1 MMENI
6 IKTLK
11 IARRGNSQLS
21 DEKIS
26 DAFNKGVIFTS
37 TFVNEEDY
45 NSALKIFGFD
55 MNATNQTFYPT
66 LESVLNK
73 SEFELDFW
81 QMIYYMNQ
89 FADPDTKYVYSDE
102 DRAVV
107 NNIVSKNCVVIDIL
121 GSLDFNKTLE
131 NYIANTKQLSFDI
144 NQYFKWVD
152 TFNLDV
158 DVFAMKSR
166 TLKHAFMKRYNIAP
180 RTIQELL
187 GMITPENCGV
197 MTRRKMF
204 NILTHTQ
211 DNETISLL
219 MKNVLLMS
227 NKALERESQTYRKE
241 LLAIRKIAK
250 SIDNKE
256 VVTLLNKITKDGKK
270 SHVAKKKS
278 FLEEATNLHFSND
291 EFSKQL
297 STLSNLQLF
306 RLFSGIKSRLNNV
319 NTFLIKTA
327 KLASKDRNKLSN
339 RDVERLNRYLGLV
352 EAELKNRFN
361 EVKKIK
367 LDKNINLA
375 LPTSYRQFI
384 GNVPYFTEI
393 NNLSG
398 DMSVGIIWLDE
409 GDYDLHCNGIHNDT
423 KMLLKYGFC
432 DNKNSAGIT
441 FSGDVTH
448 VGPHGAAEYMSVS
461 NEAPFDKI
469 NFTANLYANYSGDV
483 MHAQVFI
490 KNGLSFDLNTDTP
503 EIVIPVEDFRGHYGM
518 LDKSEHKFI
527 LVNLPSG
534 QIDTSTRT
542 KVVDA
547 SNFIEG
553 RNNSVLHMN
562 EFVELVGWEVIDN
575 DYEAATNDE
584 GEVIE
589 EVLDFRLASVSQKLF
604 QEVFGA

>member
-11 IARRGNSQLS
+11 IVRRGNTHLS

-45 NSALKIFGFD
+45 DSALKIFGFD

-107 NNIVSKNCVVIDIL
+107 TNIVSKNYVVIDVL

-131 NYIANTKQLSFDI
+131 NYIVNTKQLSFNI
-144 NQYFKWVD
+144 NEYFKWVD

-158 DVFAMKSR
+158 DVFAIKSR
-166 TLKHAFMKRYNIAP
+166 TLKYAFMKRYNIAP

-204 NILTHTQ
+204 DILTYVR
-211 DNETISLL
+211 DDETISLL
-219 MKNVLLMS
+219 MKNVLLMN

-256 VVTLLNKITKDGKK
+256 AVTLLNKVTKDGKM

-339 RDVERLNRYLGLV
+339 RDIERLNRYLGLV

-367 LDKNINLA
+367 LDSNINLA

-384 GNVPYFTEI
+384 GNVPYFTEV

-423 KMLLKYGFC
+423 KMLLKYGFRN
-432 DNKNSAGIT
+432 NKNSAGIT
-441 FSGDVTH
+441 FSGDVIH

-562 EFVELVGWEVIDN
+562 EFVELVGWEVVDN

-584 GEVIE
+584 GEVVE

>member
-11 IARRGNSQLS
+11 IVRRGNSQLS

-107 NNIVSKNCVVIDIL
+107 TNIVSKNYVVIDVL

-131 NYIANTKQLSFDI
+131 NYIVNTKQLSFDI

-219 MKNVLLMS
+219 MKNVLFMS
-227 NKALERESQTYRKE
+227 NKALERESQTYRK
-241 LLAIRKIAK
+241 
-250 SIDNKE
+250 
-256 VVTLLNKITKDGKK
+256 
-270 SHVAKKKS
+270 
-278 FLEEATNLHFSND
+278 
-291 EFSKQL
+291 
-297 STLSNLQLF
+297 
-306 RLFSGIKSRLNNV
+306 
-319 NTFLIKTA
+319 
-327 KLASKDRNKLSN
+327 
-339 RDVERLNRYLGLV
+339 
-352 EAELKNRFN
+352 
-361 EVKKIK
+361 
-367 LDKNINLA
+367 
-375 LPTSYRQFI
+375 
-384 GNVPYFTEI
+384 
-393 NNLSG
+393 
-398 DMSVGIIWLDE
+398 
-409 GDYDLHCNGIHNDT
+409 
-423 KMLLKYGFC
+423 
-432 DNKNSAGIT
+432 
-441 FSGDVTH
+441 
-448 VGPHGAAEYMSVS
+448 
-461 NEAPFDKI
+461 
-469 NFTANLYANYSGDV
+469 
-483 MHAQVFI
+483 
-490 KNGLSFDLNTDTP
+490 
-503 EIVIPVEDFRGHYGM
+503 
-518 LDKSEHKFI
+518 
-527 LVNLPSG
+527 
-534 QIDTSTRT
+534 
-542 KVVDA
+542 
-547 SNFIEG
+547 
-553 RNNSVLHMN
+553 
-562 EFVELVGWEVIDN
+562 
-575 DYEAATNDE
+575 
-584 GEVIE
+584 
-589 EVLDFRLASVSQKLF
+589 
-604 QEVFGA
+604 

>member
-11 IARRGNSQLS
+11 IVRRGNSQLS

-89 FADPDTKYVYSDE
+89 FADTETKYVYSDE
-102 DRAVV
+102 DRAAVT
-107 NNIVSKNCVVIDIL
+107 NIVSKNYVVIDVL

-131 NYIANTKQLSFDI
+131 NYIVNTKQLSFDI

-166 TLKHAFMKRYNIAP
+166 TLKFAFMKRYNIAP

-241 LLAIRKIAK
+241 LLVIRKIAK

-256 VVTLLNKITKDGKK
+256 AVTLLNKITKDGKK

-297 STLSNLQLF
+297 STL
-306 RLFSGIKSRLNNV
+306 FSGIKSRLNNV

-327 KLASKDRNKLSN
+327 KLASKVRNKLSN
-339 RDVERLNRYLGLV
+339 RDIERLNRYLGLV

-384 GNVPYFTEI
+384 GNVPYFTEV

-432 DNKNSAGIT
+432 NNKNSAGIT

-448 VGPHGAAEYMSVS
+448 VGPHGAAEYMSIS

-469 NFTANLYANYSGDV
+469 NFTANLYASYLGDV

-503 EIVIPVEDFRGHYGM
+503 EIVVPVEDFRGHYGM

-562 EFVELVGWEVIDN
+562 EFVELVGWEVVDN

>member
-107 NNIVSKNCVVIDIL
+107 TNIVSKNYVVIDVL

-131 NYIANTKQLSFDI
+131 SYIMNTKQLSFDI

-158 DVFAMKSR
+158 DVFVMKSR
-166 TLKHAFMKRYNIAP
+166 TLKFAFMKRYNIAP
-180 RTIQELL
+180 RTVQELL
-187 GMITPENCGV
+187 GMITPENYGV

-204 NILTHTQ
+204 NILTHVR
-211 DNETISLL
+211 DDETISLL
-219 MKNVLLMS
+219 MKNILLMS

-256 VVTLLNKITKDGKK
+256 VVTLLNKVTKDGKK

-327 KLASKDRNKLSN
+327 KLASKERNKLSN
-339 RDVERLNRYLGLV
+339 RDIERLNRYLGLV

-432 DNKNSAGIT
+432 DNKNTAGIT

-448 VGPHGAAEYMSVS
+448 VGPHGAVEYMSVS

-469 NFTANLYANYSGDV
+469 NFTANLFANCCGDV
-483 MHAQVFI
+483 MHAQIFI

-503 EIVIPVEDFRGHYGM
+503 EIVIPVEDSRGHYGM

-542 KVVDA
+542 KVVEA
-547 SNFIEG
+547 SDFIEG

-562 EFVELVGWEVIDN
+562 EFVELVGWEVVDN
-575 DYEAATNDE
+575 DYEAATDDE

>member
-1 MMENI
+1 MENI
-6 IKTLK
+6 VKTLK
-11 IARRGNSQLS
+11 IARRGTNQLS

-37 TFVNEEDY
+37 TFVNQEDY
-45 NSALKIFGFD
+45 DTALKIFGFD

-73 SEFELDFW
+73 SELELDMW
-81 QMIYYMNQ
+81 QMIYYANQ
-89 FADPDTKYVYSDE
+89 FADPNTKFVYSDE

-107 NNIVSKNCVVIDIL
+107 KDVISKNYVIINVL
-121 GSLDFNKTLE
+121 TNTEFKSALE
-131 NYIANTKQLSFDI
+131 NYIMNTRQLMFNLEEYSS
-144 NQYFKWVD
+144 WVD
-152 TFNLDV
+152 TFNLDI
-158 DVFAMKSR
+158 DVFAIKSR
-166 TLKHAFMKRYNIAP
+166 TLKFAFMKRYNIAP

-204 NILTHTQ
+204 NILTHVQ
-211 DNETISLL
+211 DDETISLL

-250 SIDNKE
+250 SIDNQE

-270 SHVAKKKS
+270 SHIAKKKS
-278 FLEEATNLHFSND
+278 FLEEATNLHLSND
-291 EFSKQL
+291 EFSGQL

-327 KLASKDRNKLSN
+327 KLASKERNKLSN

-361 EVKKIK
+361 EAKKIK

-384 GNVPYFTEI
+384 GNVPYFTEV

-409 GDYDLHCNGIHNDT
+409 GDYDLHCNGVHNET
-423 KMLLKYGFC
+423 NMLMRYGFC
-432 DNKNSAGIT
+432 DMKNSSGIT

-461 NEAPFDKI
+461 NEASFDKI
-469 NFTANLYANYSGDV
+469 NFTANLFANYSGDV
-483 MHAQVFI
+483 MHAQIFI
-490 KNGLSFDLNTDTP
+490 KNGLSFNLNTDTP
-503 EIVIPVEDFRGHYGM
+503 EIVIPVEDFQGHYGM
-518 LDKSEHKFI
+518 LDKNEHKFI

-534 QIDTSTRT
+534 QIDVMSRE
-542 KVVDA
+542 KAVEA
-547 SNFIEG
+547 SNFIEN

-562 EFVELVGWEVIDN
+562 EFVDLVGWEIVDN
-575 DYEAATNDE
+575 DYEATTNDE
-584 GEVIE
+584 GEVVE

>member
-11 IARRGNSQLS
+11 IVRRGNSQLS

-37 TFVNEEDY
+37 TFVNKEDY

-107 NNIVSKNCVVIDIL
+107 TNIVSKNYVVIDVL

-131 NYIANTKQLSFDI
+131 NYIVNTKQLSFDI

-384 GNVPYFTEI
+384 GNVPYFTEV

-503 EIVIPVEDFRGHYGM
+503 EIVIPVEDFREHYGM

-562 EFVELVGWEVIDN
+562 EFVELVGWEVVDN

-584 GEVIE
+584 GEVVE

>member
-1 MMENI
+1 MENI

-11 IARRGNSQLS
+11 IVRRGNSQLS

-37 TFVNEEDY
+37 TFVNEDDY

-107 NNIVSKNCVVIDIL
+107 TNIVSKNYVVIDVL

-131 NYIANTKQLSFDI
+131 NYIVNTKQLSFNIDE
-144 NQYFKWVD
+144 YFKWVD

-166 TLKHAFMKRYNIAP
+166 TLKFAFMKRYNIAP
-180 RTIQELL
+180 RTVQELL

-241 LLAIRKIAK
+241 LLVIRKIAK

-256 VVTLLNKITKDGKK
+256 AVTLLNKVTKDGKK

-278 FLEEATNLHFSND
+278 FIETATNLYFSND

-367 LDKNINLA
+367 LDNNINLA

-469 NFTANLYANYSGDV
+469 NFTANLFANRYGDV
-483 MHAQVFI
+483 MHAQVFV

-518 LDKSEHKFI
+518 LDKNEHKFI

-534 QIDTSTRT
+534 QIDTSTRI
-542 KVVDA
+542 KVVEA
-547 SNFIEG
+547 SNFIES

-562 EFVELVGWEVIDN
+562 EFVELVGWEIVDN
-575 DYEAATNDE
+575 DYEAATDDE

>member
-11 IARRGNSQLS
+11 IVRRGNTHLS

-26 DAFNKGVIFTS
+26 VAFNKGVIFTS

-45 NSALKIFGFD
+45 DNALKIFGFD

-66 LESVLNK
+66 LESILNK

-107 NNIVSKNCVVIDIL
+107 TNIVSKNYVVIDVL

-131 NYIANTKQLSFDI
+131 NYIVNTKQLSFNI
-144 NQYFKWVD
+144 NEYFKLVD

-166 TLKHAFMKRYNIAP
+166 TLKYAFMKRYNIAP

-197 MTRRKMF
+197 MTRCKMF

-241 LLAIRKIAK
+241 LLVIRKIAK
-250 SIDNKE
+250 SIDNQE

-278 FLEEATNLHFSND
+278 FLEEATNLHLSND

-297 STLSNLQLF
+297 SILSNLQLF

-327 KLASKDRNKLSN
+327 KLASKERNKLSN
-339 RDVERLNRYLGLV
+339 RDIERLNRYLRLV

-367 LDKNINLA
+367 LDNNINLA

-409 GDYDLHCNGIHNDT
+409 GDYDLHCNSIHNNINIL
-423 KMLLKYGFC
+423 MRYGFC
-432 DNKNSAGIT
+432 DMKNSSGIT

-448 VGPHGAAEYMSVS
+448 VGPHGAVEYISVS

-469 NFTANLYANYSGDV
+469 NFTANLFANYSGDV
-483 MHAQVFI
+483 MHAQIFI
-490 KNGLSFDLNTDTP
+490 KNGLSFNLNTDTP
-503 EIVIPVEDFRGHYGM
+503 EIVIPIEDFRGHYGM
-518 LDKSEHKFI
+518 LDKNEHKFI

-534 QIDTSTRT
+534 QIDVMSRDKT
-542 KVVDA
+542 VEA
-547 SNFIEG
+547 SNFIEN
-553 RNNSVLHMN
+553 RNNSLLHMR
-562 EFVELVGWEVIDN
+562 EFVELVGWEVVDD
-575 DYEAATNDE
+575 DYEPETNKD
-584 GEVIE
+584 GDVIE
-589 EVLDFRLASVSQKLF
+589 EVLDFRVSSVSQKLF

>member
-55 MNATNQTFYPT
+55 MNTTNQTFYPT

-107 NNIVSKNCVVIDIL
+107 NNIVSKNCVVIDVL

-131 NYIANTKQLSFDI
+131 SYIANTKQLSFDI

-575 DYEAATNDE
+575 DYEVATNDE

>member
-11 IARRGNSQLS
+11 IVRRGNSQLS

-89 FADPDTKYVYSDE
+89 FADTETKYVYSDE
-102 DRAVV
+102 DRAAVT
-107 NNIVSKNCVVIDIL
+107 NIVSKNYVVIDVL

-131 NYIANTKQLSFDI
+131 NYIVNTKQLSFDI

-166 TLKHAFMKRYNIAP
+166 TLKFAFMKRYNIAP

-241 LLAIRKIAK
+241 LLVIRKIAK

-256 VVTLLNKITKDGKK
+256 AVTLLNKITKDGKK

-327 KLASKDRNKLSN
+327 KLASKERNKLSN
-339 RDVERLNRYLGLV
+339 RDIERLNRYLGLV

-384 GNVPYFTEI
+384 GNVPYFTEV

-432 DNKNSAGIT
+432 NNKNSAGIT

-448 VGPHGAAEYMSVS
+448 VGPHGAAEYMSIS

-469 NFTANLYANYSGDV
+469 NFTANLYASYLGDV

-503 EIVIPVEDFRGHYGM
+503 EIVVPVEDFRGHYGM

-562 EFVELVGWEVIDN
+562 EFVELVGWEVVDN

>member
-11 IARRGNSQLS
+11 IVRRGTSQLS

-73 SEFELDFW
+73 SEFELSFW

-107 NNIVSKNCVVIDIL
+107 KDIVSKNYVVIDVL

-131 NYIANTKQLSFDI
+131 SYITNTKQLSFNIDE
-144 NQYFKWVD
+144 YFKWVD

-166 TLKHAFMKRYNIAP
+166 TLKFAFMKRYNIAP
-180 RTIQELL
+180 RTVQELL
-187 GMITPENCGV
+187 GMVIPEDCGV
-197 MTRRKMF
+197 MTRCKMF
-204 NILTHTQ
+204 NILTHTR

-219 MKNVLLMS
+219 MKNILIM
-227 NKALERESQTYRKE
+227 NHKTLERESQTYRKE

-270 SHVAKKKS
+270 THIAKKKS
-278 FLEEATNLHFSND
+278 FLEEATNLHFGND

-327 KLASKDRNKLSN
+327 KLASKNRNELSN

-352 EAELKNRFN
+352 ETELKNRFN

-384 GNVPYFTEI
+384 GNVPYFTEV

-469 NFTANLYANYSGDV
+469 NFTANLYANYSNRI

-490 KNGLSFDLNTDTP
+490 KNGLEFNLNTDTP

-534 QIDTSTRT
+534 QIDTSTRI
-542 KVVDA
+542 KVVEA
-547 SNFIEG
+547 SNFIEN

-562 EFVELVGWEVIDN
+562 EFVELVGWEVVDN

>member
-107 NNIVSKNCVVIDIL
+107 NNIVSKNCVVIDVL

-131 NYIANTKQLSFDI
+131 SYIANTKQLSFDI

>member
-73 SEFELDFW
+73 SELELDMW

-89 FADPDTKYVYSDE
+89 FADTGTKYVYSDE

-107 NNIVSKNCVVIDIL
+107 KDVISKNYVIIDVL
-121 GSLDFNKTLE
+121 GSLDFNKTLR
-131 NYIANTKQLSFDI
+131 NYIINTKQLSFDI
-144 NQYFKWVD
+144 KEYFKWVD
-152 TFNLDV
+152 TFNLDI
-158 DVFAMKSR
+158 DVFVMKSR
-166 TLKHAFMKRYNIAP
+166 TLKYAFMKRYNIAP

-204 NILTHTQ
+204 NILTHMS
-211 DNETISLL
+211 DNATISLL
-219 MKNVLLMS
+219 MKNVLLMN
-227 NKALERESQTYRKE
+227 NKALEGESQTYRKE

-250 SIDNKE
+250 SIDNQE
-256 VVTLLNKITKDGKK
+256 VVILLNKITKDGKK

-278 FLEEATNLHFSND
+278 FLEEATNLHLSND
-291 EFSKQL
+291 EFSGQL

-327 KLASKDRNKLSN
+327 KLASKERNKLSN

-367 LDKNINLA
+367 LDNNINLA

-384 GNVPYFTEI
+384 GNVPYFTEV
-393 NNLSG
+393 NSLSG

-423 KMLLKYGFC
+423 NMLMRYGFC
-432 DNKNSAGIT
+432 DMKNSSGIT

-448 VGPHGAAEYMSVS
+448 IGPHGAAEYMSVS
-461 NEAPFDKI
+461 DEAPFDKI
-469 NFTANLYANYSGDV
+469 NFTANLFANYSGDV
-483 MHAQVFI
+483 MHAQVFV

-503 EIVIPVEDFRGHYGM
+503 EIVIPVENFRGHYGM
-518 LDKSEHKFI
+518 LDKNEHKFI

-534 QIDTSTRT
+534 QIDVMSCE
-542 KVVDA
+542 KVVEA
-547 SNFIEG
+547 SNFIES
-553 RNNSVLHMN
+553 RNNSILHMN
-562 EFVELVGWEVIDN
+562 EFVELVGWEVVDN
-575 DYEAATNDE
+575 DYEPATNDE

>member
-11 IARRGNSQLS
+11 ISRRGNSQLS

-107 NNIVSKNCVVIDIL
+107 TNIVSKNYVVIDVF

-131 NYIANTKQLSFDI
+131 NYIVNTKQLSFDI

-166 TLKHAFMKRYNIAP
+166 TLKYAFIKRYNIAP

-204 NILTHTQ
+204 NILTHMI

-339 RDVERLNRYLGLV
+339 RDIERLNRYLGLV

-384 GNVPYFTEI
+384 GNVPYFTEV

-432 DNKNSAGIT
+432 DNENSAGIT

-518 LDKSEHKFI
+518 LNKNEHKFI

-534 QIDTSTRT
+534 QIDNSTRE
-542 KVVDA
+542 KVVEA
-547 SNFIEG
+547 SNFIES

-562 EFVELVGWEVIDN
+562 EFVELVGWEIVDN

>member
-11 IARRGNSQLS
+11 IVRRGNSQLS

-45 NSALKIFGFD
+45 DSALKIFGFD

-107 NNIVSKNCVVIDIL
+107 SNIVSKNYVVIDVL
-121 GSLDFNKTLE
+121 GSLDFNKTLR
-131 NYIANTKQLSFDI
+131 NYIINTKQLSFDI

-152 TFNLDV
+152 TFNLDI

-166 TLKHAFMKRYNIAP
+166 TLKYAFMKRYNIAS

-187 GMITPENCGV
+187 GMIVPENCGV

-204 NILTHTQ
+204 NILTHMR

-219 MKNVLLMS
+219 MKNVLLMN

-250 SIDNKE
+250 NVDNKE
-256 VVTLLNKITKDGKK
+256 VVTLLNKITKNGKK

-319 NTFLIKTA
+319 NTFLVKTA
-327 KLASKDRNKLSN
+327 KLASKERNKLSN

-398 DMSVGIIWLDE
+398 DMSVGIIWLDN
-409 GDYDLHCNGIHNDT
+409 GDYDLHCSGEQLDTGIF
-423 KMLLKYGFC
+423 MKYGFC
-432 DNKNSAGIT
+432 SNKNSSGIT

-448 VGPHGAAEYMSVS
+448 IGPHGAAEYMSIT

-469 NFTANLYANYSGDV
+469 NFTANLFSSYSYGV

-490 KNGLSFDLNTDTP
+490 KNGLEFNLNTDTP
-503 EIVIPVEDFRGHYGM
+503 EIVIPVENFRGHYGM
-518 LDKSEHKFI
+518 LNKSEHKFI

-534 QIDTSTRT
+534 QVDTSS
-542 KVVDA
+542 KEKA
-547 SNFIEG
+547 IESSNFIEN
-553 RNNSVLHMN
+553 RNNSLLHMN
-562 EFVELVGWEVIDN
+562 EFVELVGWEIVDN

>member
-107 NNIVSKNCVVIDIL
+107 TNIVSKNYVVIDVL

-131 NYIANTKQLSFDI
+131 NYIVNTKQLSFDI

-409 GDYDLHCNGIHNDT
+409 GDYDLHCNCIHNNT
-423 KMLLKYGFC
+423 NMLMRYGFC
-432 DNKNSAGIT
+432 DMKNSSGIT
-441 FSGDVTH
+441 FSGDITH
-448 VGPHGAAEYMSVS
+448 IGPHGAAEYMSVS

-469 NFTANLYANYSGDV
+469 NFTANLFSSYSRDV

-503 EIVIPVEDFRGHYGM
+503 EIVIPVENFRGHYGM
-518 LDKSEHKFI
+518 LSKNEHKFI

-534 QIDTSTRT
+534 QIDVMSRDKT
-542 KVVDA
+542 VEA
-547 SNFIEG
+547 SNFIEN
-553 RNNSVLHMN
+553 RNNSLLHMR
-562 EFVELVGWEVIDN
+562 EFVELVGWEIVDN
-575 DYEAATNDE
+575 DYEPETNDE
-584 GEVIE
+584 GEVVE

>member
-107 NNIVSKNCVVIDIL
+107 NNIVSKNCVVIDVL

-131 NYIANTKQLSFDI
+131 SYIANTKQLSFDI

-219 MKNVLLMS
+219 MKNVLFMS

>member
-11 IARRGNSQLS
+11 IVRRGNTQLS

-107 NNIVSKNCVVIDIL
+107 TNIVSKNYVVIDVL

-131 NYIANTKQLSFDI
+131 NYIVNTKQLSFDI

-384 GNVPYFTEI
+384 GNVPYFTEV

-562 EFVELVGWEVIDN
+562 EFVELVGWEVVDN

-584 GEVIE
+584 GEVVE

>member
-11 IARRGNSQLS
+11 IVRRGNTHLS

-26 DAFNKGVIFTS
+26 VAFNKGVIFTS

-45 NSALKIFGFD
+45 DNALKIFGFD

-107 NNIVSKNCVVIDIL
+107 TNIVSKNYVVIDVL

-131 NYIANTKQLSFDI
+131 NYIVNTKQLSFNI
-144 NQYFKWVD
+144 NKYFKLVD

-166 TLKHAFMKRYNIAP
+166 TLKYAFMKRYNIAP

-204 NILTHTQ
+204 NILTRTQ

-241 LLAIRKIAK
+241 LLVIRKIAK

-256 VVTLLNKITKDGKK
+256 AVTLLNKITKDGKK

-339 RDVERLNRYLGLV
+339 QDVERLNRYLGLV

-409 GDYDLHCNGIHNDT
+409 GDYDLHCNGIHNNT
-423 KMLLKYGFC
+423 KMLLKYGFH

-461 NEAPFDKI
+461 NAAPFDKI
-469 NFTANLYANYSGDV
+469 NFTANLYENYSGDV

-518 LDKSEHKFI
+518 LNKNEHKFI

-534 QIDTSTRT
+534 QIDNLTCT
-542 KVVDA
+542 KVVEA
-547 SNFIEG
+547 SNFIES

-562 EFVELVGWEVIDN
+562 EFVELVGWEIVDN

>member
-107 NNIVSKNCVVIDIL
+107 NNIVSKNCVVIDVL

-131 NYIANTKQLSFDI
+131 SYIANTKQLSFDI

-432 DNKNSAGIT
+432 DNENSAGIT

-483 MHAQVFI
+483 MHAQLFI

>member
-11 IARRGNSQLS
+11 IVRRGNTQLS

-89 FADPDTKYVYSDE
+89 SADTDTKYVYSDE
-102 DRAVV
+102 DRAIVKD
-107 NNIVSKNCVVIDIL
+107 IVSKNYVVIDVL

-131 NYIANTKQLSFDI
+131 SYIANTKQLSFDI
-144 NQYFKWVD
+144 NEYFKWVD

-166 TLKHAFMKRYNIAP
+166 TLKFAFMKRYNIAP

-204 NILTHTQ
+204 NILTYTQ

-227 NKALERESQTYRKE
+227 DKALERESQTYRKE
-241 LLAIRKIAK
+241 LLVIRKIAK
-250 SIDNKE
+250 SVDNKE

-278 FLEEATNLHFSND
+278 FLEAATNLYFSND

-327 KLASKDRNKLSN
+327 KLASKERNKLSN

-367 LDKNINLA
+367 LDNNINLA

-432 DNKNSAGIT
+432 DNKNTAGIT

-461 NEAPFDKI
+461 NKAPFDKI
-469 NFTANLYANYSGDV
+469 NFTANLFANYSGDV

-534 QIDTSTRT
+534 QTDTQTRT

-562 EFVELVGWEVIDN
+562 EFVELVGWEVVDN

>member
-102 DRAVV
+102 DRAIVKD
-107 NNIVSKNCVVIDIL
+107 IVSKNYVVINVL
-121 GSLDFNKTLE
+121 GSLDFNKTLS
-131 NYIANTKQLSFDI
+131 NYVMNTKQLSFDI
-144 NQYFKWVD
+144 NEYFKWVD

-166 TLKHAFMKRYNIAP
+166 TLKYAFMKRYNIAP

-187 GMITPENCGV
+187 GMIVPENCGV

-204 NILTHTQ
+204 NILTHVR
-211 DNETISLL
+211 DDETISLL
-219 MKNVLLMS
+219 MKNILLMS

-256 VVTLLNKITKDGKK
+256 AVTLLNKITKDGKK

-327 KLASKDRNKLSN
+327 KLASKERNKLSN

-384 GNVPYFTEI
+384 GNVPYFTEV

-469 NFTANLYANYSGDV
+469 NFTANLFANSCGDV

-553 RNNSVLHMN
+553 RNNSLLHMN
-562 EFVELVGWEVIDN
+562 EFVELVGWEIVDN